1 MRTEDL
7 KVVFDKADATLKMLD
22 TIPEAQHFFKD
33 ILDVLRDIIP
43 LMVELQT
50 SIEITSEKLPTA
62 SHQLDK
68 VTAANELASTEIL
81 DIVERIITR
90 IEVVQGW
97 LRALPAA
104 TSDQSFENHNA
115 SLDSIKT
122 DCTSIMIALQVQD
135 ITAQQIA
142 AVNKMMQSVDQGLNA
157 LLLHIRGKKCGGVGD
172 GYAHRHVNIIF
183 DPSADYNT
191 SSERQ
196 QAADAI
202 VTNLKKTRN
211 TSGR

>member
-1 MRTEDL
+1 MRTDDL
-7 KVVFDKADATLKMLD
+7 KVVFAKADATLRMLD
-22 TIPEAQHFFKD
+22 PIPEAQRFFKE

-43 LMVELQT
+43 VMSELQT
-50 SIEITSEKLPTA
+50 SIELTSEKLPTA
-62 SHQLDK
+62 SRQLDK
-68 VTAANELASTEIL
+68 VTAANEMASTEIL

-90 IEVVQGW
+90 IEAVQGW

-104 TSDQSFENHNA
+104 TSDQNFTTHDA
-115 SLDSIKT
+115 SLESIKT

-157 LLLHIRGKKCGGVGD
+157 LLLHIRGEECGGVGD

-183 DPSADYNT
+183 DPAADYNT

-211 TSGR
+211 ASGR